1 MGLNNLGWPE
11 IAVLMLLVLFV
22 VGPDRLPGLA
32 AEAGK
37 SLRELRIWIK
47 GMSNDLKAEMPEL
60 AEMDL
65 ASLHP
70 KTFIRK
76 NLWDDPEPAASPVSM
91 TKAEVGVAASGVTA
105 SGVPRGSLPLEP
117 GEIAPWDPDTT

>member
-11 IAVLMLLVLFV
+11 IAVLLLLVLFV

-37 SLRELRIWIK
+37 SLRELRIWLK

-76 NLWDDPEPAASPVSM
+76 NLWDDPEPAASAVSM
-91 TKAEVGVAASGVTA
+91 TKDGVGGVAA
-105 SGVPRGSLPLEP
+105 SGVPRGSLPLEA

>member
-1 MGLNNLGWPE
+1 MNNLGWGE
-11 IAVLMLLVLFV
+11 ITVLLLIVLFV
-22 VGPDRLPGLA
+22 VGPERLPGLA

-37 SLRELRIWIK
+37 GLRDLRVWMK
-47 GMSNDLKAEMPEL
+47 GMTSDLKQDMPEL

-76 NLWDDPEPAASPVSM
+76 NLWEDPVPAKAAAPVAL
-91 TKAEVGVAASGVTA
+91 TKRG
-105 SGVPRGSLPLEP
+105 GVPRGSLPLEA
-117 GEIAPWDPDTT
+117 GERAPWDPDTT